1 MQFSVLSIAALLAA
15 TSVNATVYL
24 GLRTNYD
31 GHKSQVAWTNGTPEP
46 CSGFTT
52 IVDSDSNPCGRNFYV
67 DGNNG
72 PFRFEGCG
80 GNGLTLFRNGQFN
93 SNCKF
98 ESRTINCNGGAKI
111 AQGWSCY

>member
-1 MQFSVLSIAALLAA
+1 MFESIWCSNMI
-15 TSVNATVYL
+15 TNADQDSKI
-24 GLRTNYD
+24 R
-31 GHKSQVAWTNGTPEP
+31 TNGTPEP
-46 CSGFTT
+46 CSGFST

-98 ESRTINCNGGAKI
+98 QSRTINCNGGAKI
-111 AQGWSCY
+111 AQAWVCN

>member
-1 MQFSVLSIAALLAA
+1 MQFSLLSFVALLAA

-31 GHKSQVAWTNGTPEP
+31 GHKSQVA
-46 CSGFTT
+46 CGFST

-98 ESRTINCNGGAKI
+98 QSRTINCNGGAKI
-111 AQGWSCY
+111 AQAWVCN